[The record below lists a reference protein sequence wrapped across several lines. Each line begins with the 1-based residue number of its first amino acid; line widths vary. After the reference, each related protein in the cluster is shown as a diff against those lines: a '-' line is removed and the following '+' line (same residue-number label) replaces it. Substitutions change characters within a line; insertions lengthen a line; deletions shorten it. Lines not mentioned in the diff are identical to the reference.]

1 MRARAVLVAVGWL
14 IAAGGT
20 ATTATVALNT
30 LGEGI
35 LGPST
40 RPLSQAEIQR
50 DLGRGQP
57 AASPSATASASDPG
71 TPSAPVTPEPGTSVT
86 AGPTTAAPAAP
97 TPATN
102 PPRRGVFA
110 TAGGTVFAQCAGG
123 LATLT
128 SWSPAQGYWT
138 DDFARGPAS
147 AAFISFKT
155 NTSEVRVTVTC
166 VAGEPTSTVT
176 AEDRHGGGHG

>member
-40 RPLSQAEIQR
+40 RPLSQADIQR
-50 DLGRGQP
+50 QLGRGQP
-57 AASPSATASASDPG
+57 SASPSASPSSTDPG
-71 TPSAPVTPEPGTSVT
+71 TPSAPVTPEPGTPAT
-86 AGPTTAAPAAP
+86 AAPTTAAPAAP

-110 TAGGTVFAQCAGG
+110 TAGGTVFAQCASG

-138 DDFARGPAS
+138 DDIARGPAS
-147 AAFISFKT
+147 AAFVSFKT
-155 NTSEVRVTVTC
+155 GTSEVRVTVTC

-176 AEDRHGGGHG
+176 AEDRGKGHG